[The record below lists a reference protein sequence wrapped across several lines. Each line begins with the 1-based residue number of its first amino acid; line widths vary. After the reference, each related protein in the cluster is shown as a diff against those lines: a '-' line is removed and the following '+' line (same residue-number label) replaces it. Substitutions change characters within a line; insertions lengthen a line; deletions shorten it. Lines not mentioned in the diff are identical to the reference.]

1 MLAARFL
8 EARGLRVLQRN
19 YRCRSG
25 EIDIV
30 ALDGRT
36 LVFAEVRYR
45 SSPSFG
51 GAAASVDG
59 RKQAKIVR
67 AARHYLAG
75 KPECACRFDVVV
87 LDRLDAAAVKWIRD
101 AFGA

>member
-45 SSPSFG
+45 SSPSFNTVQIDFPLAQSRSAQPTG
-51 GAAASVDG
+51 KG
-59 RKQAKIVR
+59 RNR
-67 AARHYLAG
+67 WPEAARH
-75 KPECACRFDVVV
+75 CRSGST
-87 LDRLDAAAVKWIRD
+87 LRI
-101 AFGA
+101 